1 MITRIFTILIVVF
14 WLVMTGMLVH
24 MQVSPRE
31 SELLQ
36 VPVGLV
42 MKLMFSHGLDS
53 EMSIY
58 IDQQRAG
65 TLSLRPK
72 INEKDQSRTLDFDSN
87 LWLKLPG
94 LDHQRYHFEGTA
106 WMNRALEL
114 RHALLKFNMPAPATN
129 LTATIDDSMQLHY
142 EVSQSGQTDRETIP
156 LDQETPNT
164 LLSALNLDPSI
175 VHQFQGG
182 INTPTVSARENQ
194 ITLHGEA
201 VDVYELTMKEADLE
215 VANIYVSQLGQVLL
229 VKTVFGYTLRA
240 AGLEP

>member
-1 MITRIFTILIVVF
+1 VITRIFTILIIAF
-14 WLVMTGMLVH
+14 WLVMTGILVR

-42 MKLMFSHGLDS
+42 LKLMFSHGLDS

-58 IDQQRAG
+58 IDQQRSG

-94 LDHQRYHFEGTA
+94 FDHQRYHFEGTA
-106 WMNRALEL
+106 WMNRALEMK
-114 RHALLKFNMPAPATN
+114 RMLLKFNMPAPPTTM
-129 LTATIDDSMQLHY
+129 TATLDEEMQLHY
-142 EVSQSGQTDRETIP
+142 EVTLNGQTDRETIP

-164 LLSALNLDPSI
+164 ILSALNLDPSV

-194 ITLHGEA
+194 ITLHNEA
-201 VDVYELTMKEADLE
+201 VDVYELTVKEGDLE